1 MNVVRD
7 AHLSMPTVNQILAAL
22 QEEGYVTPAG
32 NARPRS
38 GRPPVLY
45 QFNPAVRYAIGVEIK
60 IPRIS
65 IGLVDL
71 HRALVRIAEYP
82 FDENATSESVVD
94 TMNRGITEVLNAQQ
108 ADAGKLVGIG
118 LGVPGF
124 VERDSGVWLR
134 FPRTPQIRDF
144 PLRALLSERFRVPVY
159 IQNEANVCA
168 SAELERDPSR
178 SEGDVL
184 VIACFEGLKA
194 SVVVD
199 GRVLSGDHGN
209 FGSVGHLIA
218 VENGRL
224 CFCGIRG
231 CLEMY
236 ASGYAIRQEV
246 KAQGAAI
253 TGIDDSDDPLL
264 PDRIFR
270 LAAEGHPSCREIV
283 QGVVPHMARAFATL
297 IRLTDIDRIILLG
310 AYAEGGDYL
319 RDLLYQEV
327 APRLPQVLGTGLS
340 IRLGKR
346 LATEDIVVSAA
357 MPAIRGHLG
366 L

>member
-1 MNVVRD
+1 MDVVRD
-7 AHLSMPTVNQILAAL
+7 AHLSLPTVNQILAAL
-22 QEEGYVTPAG
+22 QDEGYVAPVG

-45 QFNPAVRYAIGVEIK
+45 QFNPTVRYAIGVEVG

-65 IGLVDL
+65 IGLIDL
-71 HRALVRIAEYP
+71 CSNLVGVVEYP
-82 FDENATSESVVD
+82 FEEGATSESVVD
-94 TMNRGITEVLNAQQ
+94 SINKGITEVLNAQQ
-108 ADAGKLVGIG
+108 ADAGRLVGIG
-118 LGVPGF
+118 LGIPGF

-134 FPRTPQIRDF
+134 FLRAPQIKDL
-144 PLRALLSERFRVPVY
+144 PLRALLSERFHVPVY
-159 IQNEANVCA
+159 IQNEQNVCA
-168 SAELERDPSR
+168 SAELERDLR
-178 SEGDVL
+178 RLEGDVL
-184 VIACFEGLKA
+184 VITCFEGLKA

-199 GRVLSGDHGN
+199 GRIVSGDHGN
-209 FGSVGHLIA
+209 FGSVSHLIA

-224 CFCGIRG
+224 CFCGARG

-246 KAQGAAI
+246 KARGA
-253 TGIDDSDDPLL
+253 TMVGIDDPNDPLL
-264 PDRIFR
+264 PDRVFR

-297 IRLTDIDRIILLG
+297 VRLTDIDRIVLLG
-310 AYAEGGDYL
+310 AYTEGGDYL
-319 RDLLYQEV
+319 RDLLYQEIQ
-327 APRLPQVLGTGLS
+327 PRLPQVLGTGLS